1 MSFRSSQW
9 IAWRSLSFVGW
20 AVAAAVVI
28 ALGLSSAKANVR
40 DLRYFL
46 GSQEL
51 EFVLLGEVHDNE
63 QLHNLRQLNL
73 YNANG
78 LFEGRSVVLAMEQFD
93 VARQADLDQFVSALS
108 DAERLDP
115 TTAKKLAQAGG
126 FNFEGWDWP
135 LYERTVQF
143 ALRFKLKLVAA
154 NLSRSDAMAIARGA
168 VTPLLERFDVQWT
181 PQELARMAKDMQ
193 DSHCGVLPEQAI
205 AGMLRAQQARDAQM
219 AQTLLQAQ
227 AQIGARYVILLAGNG
242 HVRKDFGVP
251 RYLRAASP
259 RAKIFSWGFVETPL
273 REASSNAV
281 YDEVVGALPERLA
294 DPCAGLKERFTK

>member
-9 IAWRSLSFVGW
+9 IAWKSLSFVGW
-20 AVAAAVVI
+20 ALAAVGLV
-28 ALGLSSAKANVR
+28 LGWSSANANVR

-46 GSQEL
+46 GSREV

-63 QLHNLRQLNL
+63 QLHSLRQSNL
-73 YNANG
+73 YNANA
-78 LFEGRSVVLAMEQFD
+78 LLEGRSVVLAMEQFD
-93 VARQADLDQFVSALS
+93 VARQADLDQFVAALS
-108 DAERLDP
+108 DAERVDP
-115 TTAKKLAQAGG
+115 ATAKKLAQAGG
-126 FNFEGWDWP
+126 FNFEGWHWP
-135 LYERTVQF
+135 HYERTVQY
-143 ALRFKLKLVAA
+143 ALRFKWKLVAA
-154 NLSRSDAMAIARGA
+154 NLSRGDAMAIARGGA
-168 VTPLLERFDVQWT
+168 TPLIERFDVQWT

-219 AQTLLQAQ
+219 AQTLLQAK
-227 AQIGARYVILLAGNG
+227 AQMGVRYVILLAGNG

-273 REASSNAV
+273 GEASSNTV
-281 YDEVVGALPERLA
+281 YDEVVGSLPERRA
-294 DPCAGLKERFTK
+294 DPCAGLKERFSK